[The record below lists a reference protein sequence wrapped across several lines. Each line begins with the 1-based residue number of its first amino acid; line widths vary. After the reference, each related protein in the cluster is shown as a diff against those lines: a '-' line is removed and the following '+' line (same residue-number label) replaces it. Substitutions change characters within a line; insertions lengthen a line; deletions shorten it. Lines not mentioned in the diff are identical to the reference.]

1 MQCHVL
7 KADLKFSEVEA
18 SFVDVPD
25 MQEDQIL
32 HDAAKVNTFPS
43 FIV

>member
-1 MQCHVL
+1 L

-18 SFVDVPD
+18 SFIDVPD
-25 MQEDQIL
+25 MQDDQIR
-32 HDAAKVNTFPS
+32 HDAATVFRGTFPS